1 MNLLDF
7 FWAMILIWFWFIVIW
22 MFIRI
27 FADIFRR
34 TDISAVM
41 KVVWII
47 ALFILPFVGALI
59 YLITRKPT
67 AQEMEDMQMQ
77 QQMQTRAAA
86 SSTADEIAKLQQLKD
101 SGALTQQEFDTAK
114 AKALA

>member
-1 MNLLDF
+1 MPLLDF

-34 TDISAVM
+34 QDISAVW

-47 ALFILPFVGALI
+47 VLFILPFLGALI

-67 AQEMEDMQMQ
+67 AAEMEDMQLEQRTKQ
-77 QQMQTRAAA
+77 QAAA

-101 SGALTQQEFDTAK
+101 SGALTQQEFDAAK
-114 AKALA
+114 ARALA

>member
-1 MNLLDF
+1 MTLLDF

-34 TDISAVM
+34 QDISAVM

-47 ALFILPFVGALI
+47 ALFILPFLGALV

-67 AQEMEDMQMQ
+67 AQEMEEMQMQ
-77 QQMQTRAAA
+77 QQTQQRATAT
-86 SSTADEIAKLQQLKD
+86 STADEIAKLQQRKD

-114 AKALA
+114 ARALA